1 MTVSMGGVRGFR
13 PAADSQPDGAPPD
26 MEPARGQ
33 RAAPKRG
40 GAKAAPK
47 SSRRSLRKELDSL
60 VTFINLPVSI
70 IAPQDALD
78 PIEQAALVDALD
90 AEAKRS
96 ARFHK
101 VLEGLVAFSSGGSL
115 PIILGTIASRRA
127 ARHGVFGPQLGSL
140 VDGLGGQYLA
150 MTNAKPSEA
159 AEAMAPIMDMFRTVQ
174 NDDGKPAGSAGTE
187 PPA

>member
-1 MTVSMGGVRGFR
+1 MTVRGFR
-13 PAADSQPDGAPPD
+13 PASDSQPDGPPPD
-26 MEPARGQ
+26 MEPARGT
-33 RAAPKRG
+33 RAAPKSR
-40 GAKAAPK
+40 AKAASKAGP
-47 SSRRSLRKELDSL
+47 RRSLRNELDSL
-60 VTFINLPVSI
+60 VTFINIPVSI
-70 IAPQDALD
+70 VAPQDALD
-78 PIEQAALVDALD
+78 PVEQAALVDALD

-101 VLEGLVAFSSGGSL
+101 ALSGLIAFSSGGSL
-115 PIILGTIASRRA
+115 GIVAATILARRV
-127 ARHGVFGPQLGSL
+127 ARHGAFGPQLGSL

-159 AEAMAPIMDMFRTVQ
+159 AAAMGQVMDMFRTAGQ

>member
-1 MTVSMGGVRGFR
+1 
-13 PAADSQPDGAPPD
+13 
-26 MEPARGQ
+26 MEPARSQ

-40 GAKAAPK
+40 AAKAAPK

-60 VTFINLPVSI
+60 VTFINLPVSL

-78 PIEQAALVDALD
+78 PTEQAALVDALD

-101 VLEGLVAFSSGGSL
+101 ALEGLITFSSGGSL
-115 PIILGTIASRRA
+115 GIVAATIAARRV

-159 AEAMAPIMDMFRTVQ
+159 AAEMGKVMDMFRTVQ
-174 NDDGKPAGSAGTE
+174 NDDAQPAGSAGTE